1 MKYLLSLVIAG
12 VILSSCSN
20 YYTWSERRTVSL
32 TPNDVRLNINL
43 SDFEYLGKTEIS
55 VRSREYLGFIHRIDS
70 INNRPYNYRD
80 LRLVQLSGPRDIRL
94 SSDMQKAAYKVLD
107 DFPDATYYIISNNY
121 LKVHRLFLGK
131 WALHTMEIQAY
142 KYKVENLDK

>member
-1 MKYLLSLVIAG
+1 MKYFLSLLIAG
-12 VILSSCSN
+12 FIFSSCSN

-32 TPNDVRLNINL
+32 TPDNVRLNINL

-55 VRSREYLGFIHRIDS
+55 ARSREYLGFIHRIDS

-80 LRLVQLSGPRDIRL
+80 IRLVQLTGPRDIRL

-107 DFPDATYYIISNNY
+107 DFPDATYYVVSNNY
-121 LKVHRLFLGK
+121 IKVHRLFLGK
-131 WALHTMEIQAY
+131 WWMQTMEIHAY